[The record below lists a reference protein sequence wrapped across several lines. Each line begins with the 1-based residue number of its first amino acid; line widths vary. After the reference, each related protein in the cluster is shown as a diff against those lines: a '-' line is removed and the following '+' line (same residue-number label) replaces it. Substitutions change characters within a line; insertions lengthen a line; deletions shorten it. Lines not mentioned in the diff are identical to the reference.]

1 MDYLGGA
8 LVVATLLILSLALS
22 REGLFTLSSSTP
34 FIIGAPGLVL
44 AGLLVMVGRR
54 TWQPLLSSFL
64 FRSRAFVTANLT
76 QLLEG
81 VAFIIAMVT
90 VPLMADTVMGKEPV
104 TGAMWLLRM
113 TGAIPLGAV
122 MGGKLLAVLGTR
134 PVTVMGL
141 VLSALGL
148 FLLSTWELDV
158 SEPWLTLHLVIAGLG
173 FGQNNTPIMTR
184 ALSDA
189 GEDYRGT
196 AASLVVMSRMMGMTL
211 GLAALAA
218 WGVEHFQA
226 LTAGLELPLPLAG
239 EAAGQL
245 EARVAEYDTQLID
258 AGLALVHN
266 FFRVAGAVVL
276 VAILP
281 ALAMGG
287 RRHHPQPTELVRK
300 NSLALSLRT

>member
-1 MDYLGGA
+1 M
-8 LVVATLLILSLALS
+8 
-22 REGLFTLSSSTP
+22 
-34 FIIGAPGLVL
+34 
-44 AGLLVMVGRR
+44 
-54 TWQPLLSSFL
+54 
-64 FRSRAFVTANLT
+64 TANLT

-90 VPLMADTVMGKEPV
+90 VPLMANTVMGKEPV

-113 TGAIPLGAV
+113 TGAIP
-122 MGGKLLAVLGTR
+122 LGTR

-173 FGQNNTPIMTR
+173 FSQNNTPIMTR

-258 AGLALVHN
+258 AGLALFHN
-266 FFRVAGAVVL
+266 FSESPGPWYWSLFYRPWPWEGAGN
-276 VAILP
+276 
-281 ALAMGG
+281 G
-287 RRHHPQPTELVRK
+287 RPGRHHPQPTEVVRK